1 MESLLQELGPVTGAI
16 VPDRPGS
23 RFASKKGYRL
33 AEPGIAP

>member
-1 MESLLQELGPVTGAI
+1 MENLLPELGPATDAI
-16 VPDRPGS
+16 VPDRLGS